1 MSLLNNFTM
10 AAGTAIYHLAE
21 DPVVLALQV
30 SRRLPASVVA
40 PGARL
45 IARAFSNS
53 TAVPAL
59 LATYISGDMQR
70 LENKFATALTV
81 GLSNNRARQI
91 TDVALAAHLPEWAD
105 KFLPYALSAKRYP
118 ATLARRKWYDGDMTG
133 AVAALT
139 GKRGAMGKQHRRL
152 AGEQRIF
159 SGWSPVLSPNA
170 VDPIAGRVLHLL
182 TNSLPHTGSGYA
194 QRSHSILLAQQ
205 EAGREVLAVTRL
217 GYPVQVGKIM
227 AAGED
232 IVGGVRYRRLIPSNL
247 ATTPDE
253 RLQQEAEELL
263 KVALEFRPEILHTT
277 THFTNGLVVGAVAA
291 ALGIPWMYEVR
302 GQLADTWAS
311 TRSADA
317 KTSERY
323 LAFQASEARVMQDAD
338 AVATLGAAMLQGI
351 VAQGTPETKVVLAPN
366 SVGGDFLSVPRTTRA
381 AKEKLGLDPAL
392 NYIGTV
398 SSLVDYEGIDDLVD
412 AFALLVPEF
421 PALRLLLV
429 GAGTSVPAL
438 ADQVSKL
445 DLTSK
450 VIFTGR
456 VPRETASLYHQALDI
471 FVVPR
476 KDLDVTR
483 VVTPLKPVEA
493 LASGRPVVA
502 SDLPALREIVV
513 DNVNGALSPAGD
525 PPSLAR
531 TLARLLRDDPLRSR
545 LGTDGR
551 VEVLQKRTWAA
562 NAQRYESKYAE
573 LISSKT
579 IQLNE
584 LQKGVRQ

>member
-1 MSLLNNFTM
+1 MSLLNNVRM
-10 AAGTAIYHLAE
+10 AAGTAMNHLAE

-40 PGARL
+40 PGVRL
-45 IARAFSNS
+45 IARAFPNS

-59 LATYISGDMQR
+59 LATYISGDVQR
-70 LENKFATALTV
+70 LEHKFATALTE
-81 GLSNNRARQI
+81 GLPSNRARQI
-91 TDVALAAHLPEWAD
+91 TDVALAARLPEWAD
-105 KFLPYALSAKRYP
+105 KFLPYALSARRYP

-139 GKRGAMGKQHRRL
+139 GKRGAMGKQRRRL
-152 AGEQRIF
+152 AGELRTF
-159 SGWSPVLSPNA
+159 SGWSPVLAPHA
-170 VDPIAGRVLHLL
+170 VEPIAGRVLHLL

-227 AAGED
+227 AAAED
-232 IVGGVRYRRLIPSNL
+232 IVDGVKYRRLIPAKL
-247 ATTPDE
+247 APTPDA

-263 KVALEFRPEILHTT
+263 KVALEFRPEVLHTT

-291 ALGIPWMYEVR
+291 ALGIPWVYEVR

-311 TRSADA
+311 TRSTKA

-323 LAFQASEARVMQDAD
+323 LSFQVSEARVMQDAD
-338 AVATLGAAMLQGI
+338 AVTTLGAAMLQGI
-351 VAQGTPETKVVLAPN
+351 VAQGTPEVKVVLAPN
-366 SVGGDFLSVPRTTRA
+366 AVGGDFLTEPGTTRA

-398 SSLVDYEGIDDLVD
+398 SSLVDYEGLDDLVD

-429 GAGTSVPAL
+429 GAGTSAPAL
-438 ADQVSKL
+438 ADQASKL
-445 DLTSK
+445 GLTSK
-450 VIFTGR
+450 VVFTGR
-456 VPRETASLYHQALDI
+456 VPREVTSSYHQALDI

-476 KDLDVTR
+476 KNLDVTR
-483 VVTPLKPVEA
+483 AVTPLKPVEA
-493 LASGRPVVA
+493 LATGRPVVA

-513 DNVNGALSPAGD
+513 EGLNGALSPAGD
-525 PPSLAR
+525 PPALAR
-531 TLARLLRDDPLRSR
+531 TLARLLRDEPLRHR
-545 LGTDGR
+545 LGAAGR
-551 VEVLQKRTWAA
+551 VEVLQNRTWAA
-562 NAQRYESKYAE
+562 NAQRYDSKYAE
-573 LISSKT
+573 LISNKS

-584 LQKGVRQ
+584 LRKGTRR

>member
-10 AAGTAIYHLAE
+10 AAGTAINHFAE
-21 DPVVLALQV
+21 DPVVLALQI

-40 PGARL
+40 ASSRP
-45 IARAFSNS
+45 ITRAFPQS

-59 LATYISGDMQR
+59 LATYISGDMQG
-70 LENKFATALTV
+70 LEEKLTSALT
-81 GLSNNRARQI
+81 GELSSTRARQI
-91 TDVALAAHLPEWAD
+91 ADVALAARLPEWAD
-105 KFLPYALSAKRYP
+105 KFLPHAVSAKRYP
-118 ATLARRKWYDGDMTG
+118 ATLARRKWYDGDMSG

-139 GKRGAMGKQHRRL
+139 GQRGAMGKQRRRL
-152 AGEQRIF
+152 AGEQRTF
-159 SGWSPVLSPNA
+159 SGWSPVLAPLFLEP
-170 VDPIAGRVLHLL
+170 VAGRVLHFL

-232 IVGGVRYRRLIPSNL
+232 IVDGVRYHRLIPAKL
-247 ATTPDE
+247 APTPDG

-263 KVALEFRPEILHTT
+263 KVALEFRPEVLHTT

-291 ALGIPWMYEVR
+291 ALGIPWVYEVR
-302 GQLADTWAS
+302 GQLADTWAA

-323 LAFQASEARVMQDAD
+323 LSFQASEARVMQDAG

-351 VAQGTPETKVVLAPN
+351 VAQGTPESKIVLIPN
-366 SVGGDFLSVPRTTRA
+366 AVGGDFLAEPGATRA

-398 SSLVDYEGIDDLVD
+398 SSLVDYEGFDDLVD
-412 AFALLVPEF
+412 AFALLTPEF
-421 PALRLLLV
+421 PELRLLLV
-429 GAGTSVPAL
+429 GAGTSAPAL
-438 ADQVSKL
+438 ADQASKL
-445 DLTSK
+445 GLTAK

-456 VPRETASLYHQALDI
+456 VPREATSWYHQALDI

-483 VVTPLKPVEA
+483 AVTPLKPVEA

-502 SDLPALREIVV
+502 SDLPALREIV
-513 DNVNGALSPAGD
+513 DDGVNGALTPAED
-525 PPSLAR
+525 ALALAR
-531 TLARLLRDDPLRSR
+531 TLARLLGDEPLRHR
-545 LGTDGR
+545 LGAHGR
-551 VEVLQKRTWAA
+551 LEVLRSRTWAA
-562 NAQRYESKYAE
+562 NAQRYDNKYAE
-573 LISSKT
+573 LILNKT
-579 IQLNE
+579 NQLNE
-584 LQKGVRQ
+584 LKKGVRR